1 MIECFF
7 ETGAFPIMTD
17 HFGFSALHYA
27 VLVAY
32 IGTMITIGLL
42 SARRQKSTN
51 DFFLAGRSMPW
62 VAVAMS
68 IFASITSAI
77 TFMGIPGLVYKEN
90 ISFFVGILMM
100 PVVAPFIIYLF
111 LPFYRRLN
119 VTTSYEYIYRR
130 FGPHARYCVSGLFIC
145 ARLGWL
151 GTVVYAPA
159 LAISAVTTIPLWLA
173 IIMMGAISTA
183 YTVLG
188 GLTAVIWTDVVQFLV
203 LTGGALTVAI
213 SLAVNVPGGTIEILR
228 IAGEGGR
235 LNLLE
240 WMPRLTQMTVG
251 AVALSYFFNF
261 MHDYGVDQVAVQR
274 LLATKDFRGMV
285 RATVL
290 NSIFTVLIVGM
301 LAFIGLGLYAYHI
314 TWPDRLA
321 AEMRSDGV
329 FPYYI
334 VHALPHTLSGV
345 VIAALFSAA
354 MSGIDSGINSIAT
367 VMINDFVQP
376 LRRQPGSEASDMR
389 LARALTVL
397 FGLFAT
403 GVAFFASQIGPILK
417 ASQTF
422 LGLFSGPVLAL
433 FLLGIL
439 TRRATFYGWLAGVS
453 VAIPTTI
460 WTQYNTG
467 VHFIY
472 YFPLSFALSAAV
484 GYGASCLTQAPP
496 VDENL
501 LLRGSGGGPPG

>member
-1 MIECFF
+1 
-7 ETGAFPIMTD
+7 MTD
-17 HFGFSALHYA
+17 QIRFSALHYA
-27 VLVAY
+27 VLVTY
-32 IGTMITIGLL
+32 IGMMIAIGLI
-42 SARRQKSTN
+42 SARRQKTTT
-51 DFFLAGRSMPW
+51 DFFLAGRNMPW

-90 ISFFVGILMM
+90 ISFFAGIMMM

-130 FGPHARYCVSGLFIC
+130 FGPHARYCVSGLFVC

-159 LAISAVTTIPLWLA
+159 VAISAVTNIPLWLA
-173 IIMMGAISTA
+173 IIMMGALATA

-188 GLTAVIWTDVVQFLV
+188 GLTAVIWTDVAQFLV

-213 SLAVNVPGGTIEILR
+213 SLAVNVPGGVPEILR
-228 IAGEGGR
+228 IANEGGR
-235 LNLLE
+235 LSLLE
-240 WMPRLTQMTVG
+240 WMPSLTQMTVG
-251 AVALSYFFNF
+251 AVAVSYFFNF

-301 LAFIGLGLYAYHI
+301 LAFIGLGLYAYHV
-314 TWPDRLA
+314 TWPDRLSA
-321 AEMRSDGV
+321 DMKSDSV

-334 VHALPHTLSGV
+334 VHALPHTISGV

-367 VMINDFVQP
+367 VVINDFVQP
-376 LRRQPGSEASDMR
+376 LRRRARSETFDMW
-389 LARALTVL
+389 LARALTIV
-397 FGLFAT
+397 FGVFAT
-403 GVAFFASQIGPILK
+403 GVAFFAAQIGPILK

-439 TRRATFYGWLAGVS
+439 TRRSTFYGWLAGVS
-453 VAIPTTI
+453 IAIPATI
-460 WTQYNTG
+460 WTQYNTN

-472 YFPLSFALSAAV
+472 YFPLSFAVSAAV
-484 GYGASCLTQAPP
+484 GYAASYLTNAEPI
-496 VDENL
+496 DEAL
-501 LLRGSGGGPPG
+501 LLRGFRDSPPT